1 MNPERRSLDESSV
14 DIRPIKEKLKKNL
27 PPESVVLTDLLKE
40 PDSMPIGKAEVLI
53 PHYLQ
58 RLERE
63 LERYESRGP
72 LVLRT

>member
-1 MNPERRSLDESSV
+1 MDSRYGASV
-14 DIRPIKEKLKKNL
+14 DLRPFKEKLKRRL
-27 PPESVVLTDLLKE
+27 PSESVVLTDLLDE
-40 PDSMPIGKAEVLI
+40 PDSMPATRAEVLV

-63 LERYESRGP
+63 LERYGSKGP

>member
-1 MNPERRSLDESSV
+1 MESRYDASV
-14 DIRPIKEKLKKNL
+14 DLRPLKEKLEKKL
-27 PPESVVLTDLLKE
+27 PSESVVLTDLLNE
-40 PDSMPIGKAEVLI
+40 PDSMPAPRAEVLV

-63 LERYESRGP
+63 LERYESKGP

>member
-1 MNPERRSLDESSV
+1 MESRDDGSV
-14 DIRPIKEKLKKNL
+14 DLRPFKEKLKKRL
-27 PPESVVLTDLLKE
+27 PFESVVLTDLVNE
-40 PDSMPIGKAEVLI
+40 PDSMPATRAEVLV

-63 LERYESRGP
+63 LEKSESKGP

>member
-1 MNPERRSLDESSV
+1 MKLERSSLDDGSV
-14 DIRPIKEKLKKNL
+14 DMRPIKEKLKKKL
-27 PPESVVLTDLLKE
+27 PPGSIVLTDLLEE
-40 PDSMPIGKAEVLI
+40 PDSMPIAKAEVLI

-63 LERYESRGP
+63 LEKYESKGP